1 MNPLVNH
8 QVWLPIFFLAII
20 QTSNAAEVADHVF
33 LNGKIVT
40 VDKEETVAT
49 AMAVAAGKILYVGD
63 VASARAYRG
72 ESTRVFDLGG
82 KTVLPGLI
90 DSHTH
95 PVSAAMIE
103 FDHELPEM
111 QSIADVL
118 AYIRDRAEVLGEG
131 KWIVIQQVFITRL
144 EEKRYPTRDELD
156 SAAPNNPVVFRTGPD
171 ASLNSQALTH
181 FNIGI
186 ESKDPEGSKIER
198 DSVGNPTGIL
208 RGWSRIVKI
217 PHTASSSPQQ
227 ADRLARL
234 QTLFRDYNATGI
246 TGIIDRNTSTEG
258 MGLYHGL
265 ESSKELNVR
274 VAMSRAVGNKESA
287 ERIREQIR
295 AIGQEPAKA
304 TPTAMLR
311 TVGIKMFLDG
321 GMLTGSAYLRKPWG
335 PSKVYSISDPNYR
348 GLRFI
353 PNDKLEAAVD
363 ECAATGLQFTAHS
376 VGDGAVHALL
386 DTYARV
392 AKQRPIK
399 HTRPNITHCNFM
411 SAEAIRLMAKLG
423 VSADIQPAWL
433 YLDTRTLAQHF
444 GEDRL
449 TFFQP
454 LKDIFKEGVIAGGGS
469 DHMQKIGSLRS
480 INPYHPFLGM
490 WITITRRARGYEG
503 QLHPE
508 QALDRMQ
515 ALRFYTINNAYLMF
529 LEDQVGSIEVGK
541 FADFIV
547 LDRDYLTC
555 PVDAICRIQVNET
568 WLAGRQVYARTATDR

>member
-1 MNPLVNH
+1 
-8 QVWLPIFFLAII
+8 
-20 QTSNAAEVADHVF
+20 
-33 LNGKIVT
+33 
-40 VDKEETVAT
+40 
-49 AMAVAAGKILYVGD
+49 
-63 VASARAYRG
+63 
-72 ESTRVFDLGG
+72 
-82 KTVLPGLI
+82 
-90 DSHTH
+90 
-95 PVSAAMIE
+95 MIE

-118 AYIRDRAEVLGEG
+118 AHIRDRAEVLGEG

-208 RGWSRIVKI
+208 RGWSRIVNI
-217 PHTASSSPQQ
+217 PDAASSSPQQ

-311 TVGIKMFLDG
+311 TVGIKMFLG
-321 GMLTGSAYLRKPWG
+321 WRYAYRQCLPAQTLG
-335 PSKVYSISDPNYR
+335 YEQ
-348 GLRFI
+348 GLR
-353 PNDKLEAAVD
+353 
-363 ECAATGLQFTAHS
+363 
-376 VGDGAVHALL
+376 
-386 DTYARV
+386 Y
-392 AKQRPIK
+392 
-399 HTRPNITHCNFM
+399 
-411 SAEAIRLMAKLG
+411 
-423 VSADIQPAWL
+423 
-433 YLDTRTLAQHF
+433 
-444 GEDRL
+444 
-449 TFFQP
+449 
-454 LKDIFKEGVIAGGGS
+454 
-469 DHMQKIGSLRS
+469 
-480 INPYHPFLGM
+480 
-490 WITITRRARGYEG
+490 
-503 QLHPE
+503 
-508 QALDRMQ
+508 
-515 ALRFYTINNAYLMF
+515 
-529 LEDQVGSIEVGK
+529 
-541 FADFIV
+541 
-547 LDRDYLTC
+547 
-555 PVDAICRIQVNET
+555 
-568 WLAGRQVYARTATDR
+568 